1 MMDFLVP
8 IITRINAVTNAIGGF
23 FLAPVASI
31 PGWLS
36 ITVISAILGVF
47 LLVIFKHTS
56 NQKAIG
62 RVRDDIKANLLAVK
76 LFKDSFYVTFRSQ
89 ARVFC
94 ASFKL
99 LFYAIVPMLVMIVP
113 VCLILAQMGLW
124 YQARPLQPGDEPVI
138 VKLKLNDNLDAL
150 PQVTLE
156 SLPAARTMIGPVR
169 VFSKK
174 EIFWKIKPIE
184 DGNYNLIFHVG
195 DRRYEKQLVIGEGF
209 MRLSPKRPGAN
220 FGDILLYPLE
230 KPFASDSPVHSISID
245 YPERDSRINGTDWW
259 IVYFFVTSM
268 VFAFLFKPLL
278 KVRI

>member
-1 MMDFLVP
+1 MGFVVQLMTWV
-8 IITRINAVTNAIGGF
+8 NAVTNAVGGF
-23 FLAPVASI
+23 FLAPVASM

-47 LLVIFKHTS
+47 LLVIFKYTS

-62 RVRDDIKANLLAVK
+62 RIRDDIKANLLAVK
-76 LFKDSFYVTFRSQ
+76 LFKDSFSVTFRSQ
-89 ARVFC
+89 GRVFY

-99 LFYAIVPMLVMIVP
+99 LFYSIVPMLVMIVP

-124 YQARPLQPGDEPVI
+124 YQASPLQSGDEPVV
-138 VKLKLNDNLDAL
+138 VKLKLNDHLNTF

-156 SLPAARTMIGPVR
+156 SLSAIQTVVGPVR
-169 VFSKK
+169 VFDKK
-174 EIFWKIKPIE
+174 EIFWKIKPVE
-184 DGNYNLIFHVG
+184 EGNHNLNFHIG
-195 DRRYEKQLVIGEGF
+195 DRWYEKQLAVGEGF

-220 FGDILLYPLE
+220 FADILLYPLE
-230 KPFASDSPVHSISID
+230 KPFASDSPIHSITIH
-245 YPERDSRINGTDWW
+245 YPERNSRIYGTDWW
-259 IVYFFVTSM
+259 IVYFFVASM

>member
-1 MMDFLVP
+1 MGFFVML
-8 IITRINAVTNAIGGF
+8 ITWVNVATNAIGGF
-23 FLAPVASI
+23 FLTPVASV

-36 ITVISAILGVF
+36 ITVISAVLGVF
-47 LLVIFKHTS
+47 LLIIFKYTS

-76 LFKDSFYVTFRSQ
+76 LFKDSFSVTFRLQ

-99 LFYAIVPMLVMIVP
+99 LFYSIVPMLVMIVP

-124 YQARPLQPGDEPVI
+124 YQACPLLPGDEPVV
-138 VKLKLNDNLDAL
+138 VKLKLNDHLDTF

-156 SLPAARTMIGPVR
+156 SLPAAQTIIGPVR
-169 VFSKK
+169 IFTKK
-174 EIFWKIKPIE
+174 EIFWKIKPVE
-184 DGNYNLIFHVG
+184 DGNYNLIFHIG
-195 DRRYEKQLVIGEGF
+195 DRRYEKQLAIGEGF
-209 MRLSPKRPGAN
+209 MRLSSKRPGADFAN
-220 FGDILLYPLE
+220 ILLYPLE
-230 KPFASDSPVHSISID
+230 KPFTSDSPVRSISID

-259 IVYFFVTSM
+259 IVYFFVVSM
-268 VFAFLFKPLL
+268 IFAFMFKPLL

>member
-1 MMDFLVP
+1 MGFFVML
-8 IITRINAVTNAIGGF
+8 ITWVNVATNAIGGF
-23 FLAPVASI
+23 FLTPVASV

-36 ITVISAILGVF
+36 ITVISAVLGVF
-47 LLVIFKHTS
+47 LLIIFKYTS

-76 LFKDSFYVTFRSQ
+76 LFKDSFSVTFRSQ

-99 LFYAIVPMLVMIVP
+99 LFYSIVPMLVMIVP

-124 YQARPLQPGDEPVI
+124 YQACPLLPGDEPVV
-138 VKLKLNDNLDAL
+138 VKLKLNDHLDTF

-156 SLPAARTMIGPVR
+156 SLPAAQTIIGPVR
-169 VFSKK
+169 IFTKK
-174 EIFWKIKPIE
+174 EIFWKIKPVE
-184 DGNYNLIFHVG
+184 DGNYNLIFHIG
-195 DRRYEKQLVIGEGF
+195 DRRYEKQLAIGEGF
-209 MRLSPKRPGAN
+209 MRLSSKRPGADFAN
-220 FGDILLYPLE
+220 ILLYPLE
-230 KPFASDSPVHSISID
+230 KPFTSDSPVRSISID

-259 IVYFFVTSM
+259 IVYFFVVSM
-268 VFAFLFKPLL
+268 IFAFMFKPLL

>member
-1 MMDFLVP
+1 MGFFVIL
-8 IITRINAVTNAIGGF
+8 ITWVNVATNAIGGF
-23 FLAPVASI
+23 FLTPVASV

-36 ITVISAILGVF
+36 ITVISAVLGVF
-47 LLVIFKHTS
+47 LLIIFKYTS

-76 LFKDSFYVTFRSQ
+76 LFKDSFSVTFRSQ

-99 LFYAIVPMLVMIVP
+99 LFYSIVPMLVMIVP

-124 YQARPLQPGDEPVI
+124 YQACPLLPGDEPVV
-138 VKLKLNDNLDAL
+138 VKLKLNDHLDTF

-156 SLPAARTMIGPVR
+156 SLPAARTIIGPVR
-169 VFSKK
+169 IFTKK
-174 EIFWKIKPIE
+174 EIFWKIKPVE
-184 DGNYNLIFHVG
+184 DGNYNLIFHIG
-195 DRRYEKQLVIGEGF
+195 DRRYEKQWAIGEGF
-209 MRLSPKRPGAN
+209 MRLSPKRPGAD
-220 FGDILLYPLE
+220 FADILLYPLE
-230 KPFASDSPVHSISID
+230 KPFTSDSPVRSISID

-259 IVYFFVTSM
+259 IVYFFVVSM
-268 VFAFLFKPLL
+268 IFAFMFKPLL

>member
-1 MMDFLVP
+1 MGFLVQLV
-8 IITRINAVTNAIGGF
+8 TWLNVVTNAIGGF
-23 FLAPVASI
+23 FLVPVASF

-47 LLVIFKHTS
+47 LLVIFKYTS

-76 LFKDSFYVTFRSQ
+76 LFKDSISVTFRSQ
-89 ARVFC
+89 ARVF
-94 ASFKL
+94 AGAFKL

-124 YQARPLQPGDEPVI
+124 YHACPLQPGNESVI
-138 VKLKLNDNLDAL
+138 VKLKLNDNFGTL

-156 SLPAARTMIGPVR
+156 SLPAAQTLIGPVR

-184 DGNYNLIFHVG
+184 DGYHTLIFHDG
-195 DRRYEKQLVIGEGF
+195 DRQYEKQLAVGEGF
-209 MRLSPKRPGAN
+209 MRLSPIRPGPD
-220 FGDILLYPLE
+220 FSDILLYPLE
-230 KPFASDSPVHSISID
+230 KPFAPDSVVHSISIE
-245 YPERDSRINGTDWW
+245 YPARYSRIFGIDSW
-259 IVYFFVTSM
+259 IIYFFIASI
-268 VFAFLFKPLL
+268 VFAFIFKPFL

>member
-1 MMDFLVP
+1 MDFWVQL
-8 IITRINAVTNAIGGF
+8 ITWVNVVTNAIGGF
-23 FLAPVASI
+23 LLAPVATV

-36 ITVISAILGVF
+36 ITFISAMLGVL
-47 LLVIFKHTS
+47 LLVIFKYTS
-56 NQKAIG
+56 DQKAIG

-76 LFKDSFYVTFRSQ
+76 LFKDSISVTFRSQ
-89 ARVFC
+89 AMVF
-94 ASFKL
+94 AGSFKL
-99 LFYAIVPMLVMIVP
+99 LLYAIVPMLVVMIP

-124 YQARPLQPGDEPVI
+124 YQARPLLPGDEPVT
-138 VKLKLNDNLDAL
+138 VKLKLNDNLDTL

-169 VFSKK
+169 VFTKK
-174 EIFWKIKPIE
+174 VIFWKIKPVE
-184 DGNYNLIFHVG
+184 GGNYNLIFQVG
-195 DRRYEKQLVIGEGF
+195 DRRYEKQLAIGEGF

-259 IVYFFVTSM
+259 IAYFFVASM

-278 KVRI
+278 KVKI